1 MPEDQELQRAIRTPI
16 VTYEKPVEEPF
27 KPAPPPF
34 FSRKQAEELDRIAV
48 PTTLLG
54 VPGAPIPVAK
64 VDRYTGTDQTYKEI
78 VKWRVQ
84 ERTEGELKEV
94 SIVSNNYD
102 KTYFKLIIGGITF
115 FTDKKIQAPLT
126 LPFPETKLRPA
137 QEVILQC
144 KSVDG
149 TSIVVDA
156 SITARE
162 LPT

>member
-1 MPEDQELQRAIRTPI
+1 MPERKKLQRAIRTPI
-16 VTYEKPVEEPF
+16 VQYEKPVEEPF
-27 KPAPPPF
+27 IPAPPPV
-34 FSRKQAEELDRIAV
+34 FSRKEAEELDKIAV
-48 PTTLLG
+48 PTTMIG

-102 KTYFKLIIGGITF
+102 KTHFKLVIAGITF
-115 FTDKKIQAPLT
+115 FIDKKIQAPLT
-126 LPFPETKLRPA
+126 LPFPETKLRPS
-137 QEVILQC
+137 QEVIIQC

-149 TSIVVDA
+149 TSITCDGSV
-156 SITARE
+156 TGRE
-162 LPT
+162 IPA